1 MAPSGL
7 FYLWIFLSY
16 TIGILGS
23 LCILLR
29 SYMCSQHS
37 IFSQSW
43 LIMIERIFFQNE
55 MAFLF
60 GFSHLHYSLVL
71 ILSMVGIYLM
81 IIQTMPGVLTFIG
94 GSLFF
99 SAVTWTANSIFCHLE
114 WKNSY
119 TEKTEEN
126 KNIIKTV
133 KEKIYEKSN
142 ARKIRS

>member
-43 LIMIERIFFQNE
+43 LIMIGKDIFQNE
-55 MAFLF
+55 NGIFIRILT
-60 GFSHLHYSLVL
+60 SSLL
-71 ILSMVGIYLM
+71 ISVDIKYGRDLSDDHPNNARCFNLYRW
-81 IIQTMPGVLTFIG
+81 Q
-94 GSLFF
+94 SLL

-119 TEKTEEN
+119 TEKQ
-126 KNIIKTV
+126 KKT
-133 KEKIYEKSN
+133 KILLKQ
-142 ARKIRS
+142 